1 MSGTH
6 SNILMNGVRD
16 SVGMSTGMGG
26 IKGIHSGNSPGE
38 TGYNDID
45 GAGVTIPRRK
55 WKDNPMIPKREE
67 GHRPNMS
74 VDWLLEKRARRQEDE
89 SSGIKR
95 KIFDFEKNPPSTK
108 DGNWMESI
116 KI

>member
-1 MSGTH
+1 
-6 SNILMNGVRD
+6 
-16 SVGMSTGMGG
+16 
-26 IKGIHSGNSPGE
+26 
-38 TGYNDID
+38 
-45 GAGVTIPRRK
+45 
-55 WKDNPMIPKREE
+55 
-67 GHRPNMS
+67 MS